1 MMQTFL
7 RIYRP
12 LANPIPSDSNSDL
25 DVLVDKNEVE
35 IKDHL
40 KNMDRWKSVEKEQND
55 AINHDTKELEK
66 MTKKMEEVKEA
77 GVRVVAEEFLTDVKA
92 SGKSLQEL
100 VSVHAI
106 SPWGAEV
113 KVEVKVEPKAAAV
126 PSKSGAMA
134 AKSTGRV
141 KEEEGKRLFTLLFFN

>member
-1 MMQTFL
+1 MRQ
-7 RIYRP
+7 
-12 LANPIPSDSNSDL
+12 
-25 DVLVDKNEVE
+25 LVNGYKTHFHIFPE
-35 IKDHL
+35 
-40 KNMDRWKSVEKEQND
+40 
-55 AINHDTKELEK
+55 ELEK

-141 KEEEGKRLFTLLFFN
+141 KEEQGKRLFTLLFFI

>member
-1 MMQTFL
+1 M
-7 RIYRP
+7 
-12 LANPIPSDSNSDL
+12 S
-25 DVLVDKNEVE
+25 
-35 IKDHL
+35 
-40 KNMDRWKSVEKEQND
+40 
-55 AINHDTKELEK
+55 
-66 MTKKMEEVKEA
+66 KKMEEVKAA
-77 GVRVVAEEFLTDVKA
+77 GVRVVAEDFLADAKA

-113 KVEVKVEPKAAAV
+113 KAEVKAEPKAAAV

-141 KEEEGKRLFTLLFFN
+141 KEEEGKHIFYAFVFGLTDMMFINYVQFHVGFC